1 MKNWKIIYLLHNDSR
16 WENLRSYL
24 LKVLGTRLTSFIFGL
39 AITMVCPLMSMFQV
53 FSFGLVM
60 NILSFRSGK
69 ILIVLKHILVKMK
82 HQLIII
88 IDSSVMKFK
97 TDEDFSE
104 SNHKKVKN
112 LSNLF
117 YSSYL
122 ILVCE
127 IRFFFIIWRDLTKY
141 TNGFYNKNSILTW
154 NFSIFFQ
161 GQTERWKLM
170 ILFFKLKNGSWT
182 LFFSILSITA
192 YLGSAQ

>member
-127 IRFFFIIWRDLTKY
+127 IRFFFIIWRHLPKY

-170 ILFFKLKNGSWT
+170 ILFLN
-182 LFFSILSITA
+182 
-192 YLGSAQ
+192 